1 MSLMMTASS
10 LEIGGGCVLDGGCG
24 SDCGHDCGCDCAR
37 DHDHDFGWGC
47 GCSCGGDCSCGH
59 GCSSDYYGGYACCGQ
74 GGLHVASYDGAAFD
88 RDRAKA
94 SATGSASDAGDVD
107 DARNAAAIAVKMNG
121 VMFSSRIRSQSSQVA
136 IPIGARGS
144 LHEFA
149 STLQTMALTSS
160 PSTVRIAVK
169 CSPLFTTWPRTVL
182 RAAHEFHFGSNLTVL
197 TLVRDKGLSHM
208 HSRLLVMRDETS
220 DSVGSCPT
228 DSARTD
234 FHARD

>member
-1 MSLMMTASS
+1 MSLAIME
-10 LEIGGGCVLDGGCG
+10 LLLIEIAQRR
-24 SDCGHDCGCDCAR
+24 AR
-37 DHDHDFGWGC
+37 P
-47 GCSCGGDCSCGH
+47 
-59 GCSSDYYGGYACCGQ
+59 
-74 GGLHVASYDGAAFD
+74 GA
-88 RDRAKA
+88 RVMLVMSTMRG
-94 SATGSASDAGDVD
+94 TP
-107 DARNAAAIAVKMNG
+107 RNAAATAVKMNG

-197 TLVRDKGLSHM
+197 TLVRDKCLSHLLR
-208 HSRLLVMRDETS
+208 RLLAMRNEAS
-220 DSVGSCPT
+220 DSAGSCST
-228 DSARTD
+228 DSACTD
-234 FHARD
+234 FRVHD

>member
-1 MSLMMTASS
+1 MGLRPR
-10 LEIGGGCVLDGGCG
+10 LRRRLQL
-24 SDCGHDCGCDCAR
+24 R
-37 DHDHDFGWGC
+37 PRLRLRLQ
-47 GCSCGGDCSCGH
+47 
-59 GCSSDYYGGYACCGQ
+59 YYGGYARSGQ

-107 DARNAAAIAVKMNG
+107 DARNAAATAVKMNG
-121 VMFSSRIRSQSSQVA
+121 VMFSARIRSQSSQVA

-149 STLQTMALTSS
+149 STLQTMALKSS

-182 RAAHEFHFGSNLTVL
+182 RAVHEFHFGSNLTVL

-208 HSRLLVMRDETS
+208 LHRLL
-220 DSVGSCPT
+220 
-228 DSARTD
+228 A
-234 FHARD
+234 